1 VTQGLD
7 GDEPA
12 PTDLAPSP
20 AEVLIHE
27 VRQRARLRRPRNLAV
42 VAVIVVLVVGYFA
55 VLRHPASRSGTVTT
69 VGRSPSAAVLNNTN
83 ADIVSFRQS
92 GYHPGFTLPPDEPV
106 PSERGWVL
114 GNGRVSLV
122 DEVLRDGTLASS
134 TRTVLSIDGDDISQV
149 TTTVVYSAHIWMRS
163 TKLIACAIACAE
175 FLLSRELLANPG
187 VITYLYSEGY
197 REVGKSRE
205 IDGLRVVEYTNDG
218 SGTADYWIT
227 PSSHL
232 LVRIPSSPAGAGQ
245 FDFQWHAPT
254 DAQKKLLTLVIPS
267 GFEHFVPPASKTFP
281 A

>member
-1 VTQGLD
+1 MTD
-7 GDEPA
+7 PA
-12 PTDLAPSP
+12 PSS
-20 AEVLIHE
+20 AEVLTHE
-27 VRQRARLRRPRNLAV
+27 PRRRVRLRRLRNLAV
-42 VAVIVVLVVGYFA
+42 VAVIVVVVVGYFA
-55 VLRHPASRSGTVTT
+55 LFRHPAAPSGTATT
-69 VGRSPSAAVLNNTN
+69 VGGTPSAAVLTNTN

-92 GYHPGFTLPPDEPV
+92 GYHPGFTIPPDEPV

-114 GNGRVSLV
+114 GNGRASLV
-122 DEVLRDGTLASS
+122 DEVLRDGTLASA

-163 TKLIACAIACAE
+163 TKLTACAIACPS

-197 REVGKSRE
+197 REVGKPRQ
-205 IDGLRVVEYTNDG
+205 IDGLRVIEYTNDG
-218 SGTADYWIT
+218 SRTADYWIT

-232 LVRIPSSPAGAGQ
+232 LVRIPSSPAGFGQ

-254 DAQKKLLTLVIPS
+254 AAQKKRLTLVIPS
-267 GFEHFVPPASKTFP
+267 GFEHFVPPASKTVP